1 MDPRGLYV
9 GIERMSHSSCAEE
22 HYVTYLCEMDSL
34 REEHVKPYL
43 NGPTAAETFGS
54 QPVCVSFQ
62 SGDDGKDYNDVKV
75 RRSDGTW
82 RLSDRDA
89 GSPRRA
95 GVKCHCLSGGHAAG
109 VVEIMGQYPPLSF
122 SNPSPFLSCHRP
134 AFLLLSSPLF
144 LLRLFCHAS
153 PASRS
158 LSIQFYPSSSFVL
171 FFAHILLGVFSA
183 QSSRPFI

>member
-1 MDPRGLYV
+1 M
-9 GIERMSHSSCAEE
+9 
-22 HYVTYLCEMDSL
+22 
-34 REEHVKPYL
+34 
-43 NGPTAAETFGS
+43 
-54 QPVCVSFQ
+54 SFQ

-134 AFLLLSSPLF
+134 AFLLLSSPPF
-144 LLRLFCHAS
+144 F
-153 PASRS
+153 
-158 LSIQFYPSSSFVL
+158 SFVFAALVLSCFSRFTFSLHSVLPL
-171 FFAHILLGVFSA
+171 FFFCPVLCLYFTRRLLSPILVALYLTVLRHLPSILSF
-183 QSSRPFI
+183 